1 MTIPDGSANDVRSEV
16 GGATGLIGARGFLNN
31 DLVLI
36 FAATGFALVL
46 QPLFDGPLLTVAAL
60 ICASL
65 ARWAVSTAL
74 RTETPLTDEQTQI
87 ASTLSHDLRTQLS
100 IIQLQINKIPDPR
113 ARVAEHDIRDLTTTI
128 DRLFVLAKG
137 QR

>member
-1 MTIPDGSANDVRSEV
+1 MTIPNGSANDVRPEV
-16 GGATGLIGARGFLNN
+16 GGATGLIGGRGFVNN

-65 ARWAVSTAL
+65 ARWAVSAAL
-74 RTETPLTDEQTQI
+74 GTESSLTDKQTKI
-87 ASTLSHDLRTQLS
+87 ASTLSHDLRTHLS

-113 ARVAEHDIRDLTTTI
+113 ARVAEHDIRDLTSTI
-128 DRLFVLAKG
+128 DRLVVLAKG
-137 QR
+137 RR